1 MLPNKI
7 LIIDDEKMIRLT
19 TGIML
24 RKKGVEVVEAASG
37 PQGLELIE
45 KEKPDLLLLDIMM
58 PVMDGWE
65 VLDKVRGMD
74 GFSGLPVV
82 IFTAGDF
89 LEAQMTALKK
99 KVRGVLQKPF
109 HLPELLEIISIK
121 EEGDADA

>member
-1 MLPNKI
+1 MLPKKI

-19 TGIML
+19 TSTLL
-24 RKKGVEVVEAASG
+24 RKNGIEVVEASSG
-37 PQGLELIE
+37 PAGLQLME

-65 VLDKVRGMD
+65 VLDKVRAMA
-74 GFSGLPVV
+74 GFSALRVV

-89 LEAQMTALKK
+89 IEAKKTAAEK
-99 KVRGVLQKPF
+99 KVRRILQKPY
-109 HLPELLEIISIK
+109 HLSELLDVISIK